1 MALLE
6 VRNLTMKF
14 GSLVACDDVSFNVE
28 KGSIVGLI
36 GPNGAGKTTL
46 FNCVSGF
53 YKPTSGRMY
62 FDGEEVTNL
71 PAHEVARRG
80 AVRTFQVVR
89 PLKEMTVM
97 DNVLVGA
104 FLRGANADTAHEE
117 ARECLSLCRL
127 EGMADHLAG
136 GLPTGYKKRLEMAR
150 ALATKPSLLMLDE
163 AMAGL
168 TTTEIR
174 ESIEIIKGLKKGGI
188 TLLVVEHIMEAVM
201 SIADKVVVLDS
212 GIKIAEGTPQQIVE
226 DEKVITAYLGAKF
239 AERMKQAGGV
249 TRNG

>member
-104 FLRGANADTAHEE
+104 FLREPMPIRPTRKPGNASAF
-117 ARECLSLCRL
+117 
-127 EGMADHLAG
+127 
-136 GLPTGYKKRLEMAR
+136 
-150 ALATKPSLLMLDE
+150 
-163 AMAGL
+163 
-168 TTTEIR
+168 TT
-174 ESIEIIKGLKKGGI
+174 LKK
-188 TLLVVEHIMEAVM
+188 
-201 SIADKVVVLDS
+201 
-212 GIKIAEGTPQQIVE
+212 
-226 DEKVITAYLGAKF
+226 
-239 AERMKQAGGV
+239 
-249 TRNG
+249 